1 MIWKNI
7 KIPVKL
13 SARRENIE
21 MLGRKKSIITK
32 KRQNYLKRK
41 VIIAFG
47 KWRYNPQISS
57 IKLQIDMYMKSKEI
71 FIKEKKGQIW

>member
-21 MLGRKKSIITK
+21 MLGRKKSIIK
-32 KRQNYLKRK
+32 KKDRA
-41 VIIAFG
+41 I
-47 KWRYNPQISS
+47 
-57 IKLQIDMYMKSKEI
+57 
-71 FIKEKKGQIW
+71 